1 MEKRLFFC
9 SPLLFC
15 YWLRFHPSLFSM
27 INDWSSSLLTVSWKK
42 KVISFDKLQRYTE
55 DQRNPTKLEISRIR
69 PCFNQYLIPYV
80 LALVAHWFGHVKF
93 WIFVGFFFFRQ
104 AHFEKS
110 EQIFDILISKIY
122 TFSFLLLK
130 KKVEHRLIPK

>member
-80 LALVAHWFGHVKF
+80 LGSSSIWTCQILNICWL
-93 WIFVGFFFFRQ
+93 FFSLGR
-104 AHFEKS
+104 HT
-110 EQIFDILISKIY
+110 ILISKIY

-130 KKVEHRLIPK
+130 KKVEHRIIPK